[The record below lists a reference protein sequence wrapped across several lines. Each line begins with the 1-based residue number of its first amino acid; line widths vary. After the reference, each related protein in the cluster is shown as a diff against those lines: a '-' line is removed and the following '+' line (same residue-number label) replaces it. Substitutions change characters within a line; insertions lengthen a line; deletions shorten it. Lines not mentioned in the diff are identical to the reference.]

1 MDGVPHGGVVRGS
14 NWAKIRLCSKW
25 LKKMMKMEKND
36 FIIRSTSNMVVSA
49 KKPELIRI
57 LGEKMEKTSTIDTNS
72 NMGLTDSS
80 SLAHC
85 S

>member
-1 MDGVPHGGVVRGS
+1 
-14 NWAKIRLCSKW
+14 
-25 LKKMMKMEKND
+25 MKMKKND
-36 FIIRSTSNMVVSA
+36 FVIRRTSNMVVSA
-49 KKPELIRI
+49 KKPELIGI

>member
-1 MDGVPHGGVVRGS
+1 
-14 NWAKIRLCSKW
+14 
-25 LKKMMKMEKND
+25 MMEIEKND
-36 FIIRSTSNMVVSA
+36 FIIRRTSNMVVSA

-57 LGEKMEKTSTIDTNS
+57 LGEKMEKKGTIDTNS